1 MFLNKI
7 FSLKFSKVTD
17 IMGGTGSTAGV
28 WGLGQYKTSPYKFN
42 EANFSPEGLNSYKQ
56 EQEARKKQAEFGELL
71 AAQMRGKGPSLA
83 QNQLKQAS
91 DRAMAEQASLAA
103 SNRGVNPALAAR
115 IQAQTVAAN
124 QQQAAAD
131 AATLRAQE
139 QLAAQQQYGQNV
151 AGLRSGDLTATDRD
165 LGAKVTREQLGVQA
179 RIGADSLNQSAYES
193 ASRRRA
199 DFISNIGEGLTS
211 IFSDEDLKKNVE
223 PAEDIKDL
231 IDPSDSKG
239 SVKAKDLD
247 LLDKDDVIGTVEAK
261 PLKSAT
267 KKEVQ
272 IEIPRGTVT
281 GSESGHARM
290 GKVLGNAIKT
300 VATMG
305 MGGITGAAGAA
316 GGAAGMGEGLSGLMG
331 SGGGSA
337 EGAKGI
343 MSMIGKFMS
352 DKDAKKEIS
361 PDSKKVKDF
370 LDALKAYTYEY
381 KDSVKDSPL
390 AGEGR
395 YTGVMAQDL
404 EKSELGSHMV
414 EDTEQGKVV
423 DFAKGFGT
431 ILAAQAN
438 LNKRLKDL
446 EDKKKG
452 K

>member
-7 FSLKFSKVTD
+7 FPLKFSKVTD

-28 WGLGQYKTSPYKFN
+28 FGLGQYKTSPYKFN
-42 EANFSPEGLNSYKQ
+42 EANFSAEGLKSYEQ

-71 AAQMRGKGPSLA
+71 AAQMRGEGPSLA
-83 QNQLKQAS
+83 QNQLKQAV
-91 DRAMAEQASLAA
+91 DRATAEQASLAA

-115 IQAQTVAAN
+115 IQAQTTAAN

-165 LGAKVTREQLGVQA
+165 LGAKVTREQLGVQDKV
-179 RIGADSLNQSAYES
+179 GTDSLNQSAYES
-193 ASRRRA
+193 ASKRRG
-199 DFISNIGEGLTS
+199 DFISGIAEGLTS
-211 IFSDEDLKKNVE
+211 ISDKELKKNVE

-239 SVKAKDLD
+239 SVEAKDIYKD
-247 LLDKDDVIGTVEAK
+247 LIEKDDVIGTVEAK
-261 PLKSAT
+261 PLNSAT
-267 KKEVQ
+267 KKDVKTETPQ
-272 IEIPRGTVT
+272 GTVT
-281 GSESGHARM
+281 GSQEGHKRAGEAI
-290 GKVLGNAIKT
+290 GKAIQT

-305 MGGITGAAGAA
+305 MGGAASGIS
-316 GGAAGMGEGLSGLMG
+316 GAAGMGEGLSGLSGLMG
-331 SGGGSA
+331 SGGS
-337 EGAKGI
+337 EGASGI
-343 MSMIGKFMS
+343 MSMIGKFLS
-352 DKDAKKEIS
+352 DKDNKKEIS
-361 PDSKKVKDF
+361 PESKKVKDF

-438 LNKRLKDL
+438 LNKRLKAL